1 MNRHDLLGILAIIA
15 LAVGCGSRSGK
26 SDAPAEPIPEC
37 LSYERA
43 FNRCMGRDA
52 GIASQTAALARTD
65 SERAE
70 MKSLCAINL
79 QRIKEACP

>member
-1 MNRHDLLGILAIIA
+1 MNRRDLAALLAILA
-15 LAVGCGSRSGK
+15 LAGGCGSRSGK

-37 LSYERA
+37 QSYERA

-52 GIASQTAALARTD
+52 GIANQTAALAKTD
-65 SERAE
+65 AQRAE